1 MTLEPKG
8 GSDHLHLLLLFL
20 PPMADQ
26 LVRPLQAAREEEEEG
41 GGGEGH
47 NQHGNPQGRSGGRK
61 GRGFRTPR
69 CQVEGCSADLTDSKA
84 YYSRHKVCG
93 PHSKSPHVVVNG
105 LLQRFCQQCSRFHLL
120 NEFDSEKRSCRRRL
134 AGHNERRRK
143 PAPGSLLPSRYP
155 RLAPSSSGSG
165 SQSTGFQIE
174 LASPYPRPQST
185 LWPSVLVQ
193 GSDQGTPTGKPLP
206 LQRIP
211 PHPPYVMF
219 NPNSSSSDPSCFTG
233 HEIHFAGCFPGV
245 ITESSCALSLL
256 SNQSWDLRNQ
266 ASSILSTGNVTGCD
280 GSRKIA
286 GATAASLHDAGDY
299 SKITW
304 PHLRGPEPGEFE
316 DPQHRKQFQEQHQ
329 SVQPIHWSL

>member
-1 MTLEPKG
+1 MTLEPRG
-8 GSDHLHLLLLFL
+8 GSDHLHLLLFV
-20 PPMADQ
+20 PQMADP
-26 LVRPLQAAREEEEEG
+26 LVRPRQAARDEEEEEEEG
-41 GGGEGH
+41 WGGHSQH
-47 NQHGNPQGRSGGRK
+47 NNPQGRPGGRK

-93 PHSKSPHVVVNG
+93 PHSKSPQVVVNG
-105 LLQRFCQQCSRFHLL
+105 LHQRFCQQCSRFHLL

-143 PAPGSLLPSRYP
+143 PAPGSLLPPCYP
-155 RLAPSSSGSG
+155 RRAPSASGSG
-165 SQSTGFQIE
+165 SRSAGFQIE
-174 LASPYPRPQST
+174 LASPFPRPHST

-193 GSDQGTPTGKPLP
+193 GSDQGAPTGKPLP

-211 PHPPYVMF
+211 PHPPYPMHV
-219 NPNSSSSDPSCFTG
+219 PNLSPSDSNCFTG
-233 HEIHFAGCFPGV
+233 HEIRSERCFPGV

-266 ASSILSTGNVTGCD
+266 ASSSPSVSNMTCYD
-280 GSRKIA
+280 GSCKTA
-286 GATAASLHDAGDY
+286 EALAASAHDAGDY

-304 PHLRGPEPGEFE
+304 PNLWGPEPGELE
-316 DPQHRKQFQEQHQ
+316 DQQRKQFQEQHQ
-329 SVQPIHWSL
+329 SV